1 MEAMD
6 SDESGLNSHT
16 IQVRF
21 VSDQGE
27 EAGPPID
34 LPVAVDVKQLG
45 LIVNALLK
53 KVVIYKYFHWS
64 KDNIYYAY
72 YLFRM
77 TQLLIYF
84 S

>member
-53 KVVIYKYFHWS
+53 KVVIYKYFH
-64 KDNIYYAY
+64 
-72 YLFRM
+72 
-77 TQLLIYF
+77 
-84 S
+84 

>member
-1 MEAMD
+1 MD
-6 SDESGLNSHT
+6 CNESGVDSHT

-34 LPVAVDVKQLG
+34 LPVTVDVKQLE

-53 KVVIYKYFHWS
+53 KVRNCKMLSQVV
-64 KDNIYYAY
+64 
-72 YLFRM
+72 
-77 TQLLIYF
+77 
-84 S
+84 

>member
-6 SDESGLNSHT
+6 FDESELKSHT

-34 LPVAVDVKQLG
+34 LPINVDIKQLE

-53 KVVIYKYFHWS
+53 NVRTFAMLVS
-64 KDNIYYAY
+64 
-72 YLFRM
+72 
-77 TQLLIYF
+77 
-84 S
+84 

>member
-6 SDESGLNSHT
+6 SDESGLNTLSHT

-34 LPVAVDVKQLG
+34 LPVTVDVKQLE

-53 KVVIYKYFHWS
+53 KVGIYKYCDPS
-64 KDNIYYAY
+64 KDNIYY
-72 YLFRM
+72 FRM
-77 TQLLIYF
+77 IQLLIYF